1 MSKRFIVQQVVT
13 YDDGEV
19 EVRYMRHGE
28 HDRGTFRGLP
38 VREGYWSPV
47 SDRYQATPLAHH
59 AAFTVVNALAHGA
72 AVSYVNALTD
82 NERCLTQDTVY
93 YSVVPRVMVI

>member
-38 VREGYWSPV
+38 VHEGYWGPV
-47 SDRYQATPLAHH
+47 YDRCQATPLAHR
-59 AAFTVVNALAHGA
+59 AAFAVVNALAHRA
-72 AVSYVNALTD
+72 AVSYVNALAA
-82 NERCLTQDTVY
+82 NEPCLPSDTLY
-93 YSVVPRVMVI
+93 YSVIAI